1 MTLRPLKRIYKDVTT
16 GSVDGLPTVLLDGR
30 PLLTPAKCTV
40 VPSNQAMAC
49 AIADEWREQGD
60 EVQPQDMPITRLAV
74 SAIDRVSPARDDVVA
89 QIAGFGETDLLCYR
103 SEQADL
109 ADRQAELWQPM
120 LDWASDALKAPLLTV
135 SGIMPAQQREDSVV
149 ALRSAVDGH
158 NDMELAALHSITTAT
173 GSLILALAV
182 SAGKID
188 AESAW
193 ELSQLDETWQA
204 ERWGV
209 DIEATERAGHLRQE
223 LIAATRFL
231 NLCRETSVAGN

>member
-1 MTLRPLKRIYKDVTT
+1 
-16 GSVDGLPTVLLDGR
+16 
-30 PLLTPAKCTV
+30 
-40 VPSNQAMAC
+40 
-49 AIADEWREQGD
+49 
-60 EVQPQDMPITRLAV
+60 VQPQDMLITRLAV

-209 DIEATERAGHLRQE
+209 DIEATERAGHLRQD